1 MPRTPEQ
8 FENIR
13 EKTKSKILEHSLRL
27 FAEKGYYG
35 TSISDIAK
43 AAGVSKGLA
52 YNYFESKQDLV
63 ESIFNQI
70 LDIGYRYEE
79 LIQQVDDPYKRLQ
92 KIIEHTFDY
101 MEENEEFWRLYVS
114 FALQPVVMDT
124 AKSVTK
130 EFGDRMIKM
139 TTSIFKKIGIA
150 KPKAEAYIL
159 AGLIDGISLEYFF
172 DKENYPLRS
181 VKKSVLEK
189 YNKESLKRQIK

>member
-1 MPRTPEQ
+1 MPRSHEQ
-8 FENIR
+8 FEEMR
-13 EKTKSKILEHSLRL
+13 EKTKSKILDHSLRL
-27 FAEKGYYG
+27 FAEKGYHG

-63 ESIFNQI
+63 ASIFNQI
-70 LDIGYRYEE
+70 LEIGYQYEE
-79 LIQQVDDPYKRLQ
+79 LMKQVDDPYDRLQ
-92 KIIEHTFDY
+92 KIIEYTFDY

-114 FALQPVVMDT
+114 FALQPIIMDT

-139 TTSIFKKIGIA
+139 ITSIFKKIGIA

-172 DKENYPLRS
+172 DKENYPIKS
-181 VKKSVLEK
+181 VKRSVLEK
-189 YNKESLKRQIK
+189 YSKESLQMLMK